1 MTIIILM
8 TDSNRINKYQTVH
21 RSRLTYLSLS
31 LCDYKVKKI
40 KFFFSNKNV
49 RISTAFSSCSSKTII
64 QLHYKKIKQLIM
76 SMTVTFSHQHA

>member
-49 RISTAFSSCSSKTII
+49 RISTAFSSKTII